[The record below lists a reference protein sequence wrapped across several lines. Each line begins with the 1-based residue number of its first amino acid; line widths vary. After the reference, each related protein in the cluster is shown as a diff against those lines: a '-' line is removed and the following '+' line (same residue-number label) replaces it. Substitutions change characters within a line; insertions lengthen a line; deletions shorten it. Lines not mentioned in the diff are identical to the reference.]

1 MRTYYVV
8 DLYDFSKYKDPEGR
22 AAKYLRDVTQQTN
35 RLSYKNGY
43 IDDCYH
49 FIYVEKDWYYSNK
62 IYRATTEMLEGRIRC
77 GHELI
82 FLSPFKRR
90 RLL

>member
-1 MRTYYVV
+1 MSTYYIV

-35 RLSYKNGY
+35 RLSYKNGF
-43 IDDCYH
+43 IDDLYH
-49 FIYVEKDWYYSNK
+49 FIYVEKDWYYTK
-62 IYRATTEMLEGRIRC
+62 IYRATTEMLDYKRRC
-77 GHELI
+77 GDELI

>member
-1 MRTYYVV
+1 MCTLFIV
-8 DLYDFSKYKDPEGR
+8 DLNDFSKYKDPEGR

-35 RLSYKNGY
+35 RLSYKAGY

-49 FIYVEKDWYYSNK
+49 FIYVEKGWDYTM
-62 IYRATTEMLEGRIRC
+62 IYRATAEMLEERRRC

>member
-1 MRTYYVV
+1 MSTYYVV

-22 AAKYLRDVTQQTN
+22 AAKYLREQTGKSH

-43 IDDCYH
+43 IDSFYH
-49 FIYVEKDWYYSNK
+49 YLYIDKDWWFTK
-62 IYRATTEMLEGRIRC
+62 IYHGDAQELQDKMQR
-77 GHELI
+77 GHQI
-82 FLSPFKRR
+82 IMFSPTKRR